1 MRYTADAQQQAFSFL
16 VGQTSHIE
24 QTVWAT
30 RYPDI
35 TYPEFVP
42 VDTSAPEWVKTITF
56 FSTDMTGAAKW
67 INGAGQDI
75 PLVGTTR
82 EKFESQVYMAG
93 IGYDYTLDELEQA
106 RLAGINLT
114 ADKALAARRSYEEL
128 VENVAYT
135 GDASKN
141 MKGLFNNTAV
151 TASDVA
157 NGAATT
163 PGWSTKTPIEILKD
177 VNNGITGI
185 HTTTKTV
192 AIADTV
198 LIPEDKYNYIAS
210 TPMAADSE
218 RTILNW
224 LLQNNVYTVRTGQPL
239 MVRGNR
245 FLTGAGAGGTDR
257 MVIYRRSPE
266 VVKMHVPMRLRFL
279 PVQGPQIFRY
289 VVPGMFRLGGV
300 DVRLPKEVRYYDAI

>member
-16 VGQTSHIE
+16 VGQTSYIE
-24 QTVWAT
+24 QQVWRT

-42 VDTSAPEWVKTITF
+42 VDTSAPEWIKTITF
-56 FSTDMTGAAKW
+56 FSTDGTGAARW

-82 EKFESQVYMAG
+82 EKFESTVHMAG

-114 ADKALAARRSYEEL
+114 ADKALFARRAYEEL
-128 VENVAYT
+128 CENVAYIGDT
-135 GDASKN
+135 GKN
-141 MKGLFNNTAV
+141 MKGLFNQSTV
-151 TASDVA
+151 TATNA
-157 NGAATT
+157 PNGASLSPLWT
-163 PGWSTKTPIEILKD
+163 SKTPVEILKD
-177 VNNGITGI
+177 VNNTL
-185 HTTTKTV
+185 TNVFTDTKTTSL
-192 AIADTV
+192 ADTIC
-198 LIPEDKYNYIAS
+198 IPDEQYNYVATTQFSAAS
-210 TPMAADSE
+210 D

-224 LLQNNVYTVRTGQPL
+224 ILQNNVYTVRTGQQL
-239 MVRGNR
+239 TVRGNR
-245 FLTGAGAGGTDR
+245 FLKGIAAGGTDR
-257 MVIYRRSPE
+257 LVAYRRSPE
-266 VVKMHVPMRLRFL
+266 VVKMHIPMRLRFL

-300 DVRLPKEVRYYDAI
+300 DVRLTKEVRYLDGI